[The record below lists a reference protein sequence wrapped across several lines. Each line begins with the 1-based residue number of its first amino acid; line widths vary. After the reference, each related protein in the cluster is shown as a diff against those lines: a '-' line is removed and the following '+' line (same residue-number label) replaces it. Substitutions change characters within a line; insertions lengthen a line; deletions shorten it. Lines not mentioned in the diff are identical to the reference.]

1 MRYQDVIENFIAGKS
16 AKSGN
21 YESDGKSLFLFGKR
35 IAERVVESSQVN
47 FVVTVADYGSNT
59 TVKALNCLPGIRVHT
74 SKGQLYLNNMAW
86 DGEKTSV
93 RALEVKTG
101 EEVTATAKRLL
112 TQEQFD
118 DLFVWLL
125 KG

>member
-47 FVVTVADYGSNT
+47 FVVTVADYASNT
-59 TVKALNCLPGIRVHT
+59 TVKALNCLPGIRVRT
-74 SKGQLYLNNMAW
+74 SKGQLYLNDMPWN
-86 DGEKTSV
+86 GERTSA

-101 EEVTATAKRLL
+101 EEVAATAKRLL

-118 DLFVWLL
+118 DLF
-125 KG
+125 G